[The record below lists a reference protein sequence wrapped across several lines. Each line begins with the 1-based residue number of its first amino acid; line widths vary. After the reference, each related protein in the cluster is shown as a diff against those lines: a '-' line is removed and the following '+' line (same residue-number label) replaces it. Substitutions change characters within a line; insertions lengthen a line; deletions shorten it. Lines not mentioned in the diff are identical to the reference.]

1 MNTAVI
7 LAVLIS
13 LFFLVMVGMSYKT
26 WKWFHIMAAILVY
39 GSTLPVVVFTS
50 MALKS
55 RIEWSKYAA
64 GLEKKVQEQTAA
76 ADVLRMGNPDQANP
90 DPLTFVRGGQGEVF
104 RILLNRGRV
113 WRQCQLTN
121 VNPQAGTLKFSTQPP
136 PPGEQGPNR
145 LEKMAVLYVFKEVS
159 VPNVYNGEPR
169 WVPAVYVG
177 EFQVS
182 DTTEIDITAAPTL
195 PLDQQQASHLVVSPD
210 VRWTLY
216 EKMPTDTPEAFASL
230 NEEQIRSLLPNV
242 LNVDAQRHEAFVQS
256 YLRDGKDPLETDP
269 PARRWVEVEFLVEH
283 TETVDSTTTQV
294 DRDSRYFDD
303 QGRALPPGLRAGGP
317 VKFAKQQKAIFPQA
331 KADELINAGTCK
343 KVRDVFRREL
353 KDYAA
358 NFHEIAVRMNYLSD
372 RIGEVTRQTEV
383 LVEAQ
388 KKAQKQIDYRTQEKA
403 KLEQDLAK
411 FQAEGA
417 AVTAYAKQL
426 EAAVNATRAR
436 ANELFKSNLALS
448 TELAD
453 LQKRLADEINRRET
467 EATSTR

>member
-1 MNTAVI
+1 MNTALI

-13 LFFLVMVGMSYKT
+13 LFFLVMVGLSYKS
-26 WKWFHIMAAILVY
+26 WKWFHIMAAILVF
-39 GSTLPVVVFTS
+39 GSTLPVATFTAMS
-50 MALKS
+50 LKS
-55 RIEWSKYAA
+55 RIEWSKLASQ
-64 GLEKKVQEQTAA
+64 LKKQVDEKATAA
-76 ADVLRMGNPDQANP
+76 DGLRDGNPDQANP
-90 DPLTFVRGGQGEVF
+90 DPLTFLRGAQGEVF
-104 RILLNRGRV
+104 RMLINRGRV
-113 WRQCQLTN
+113 WRECQLSN
-121 VNPQAGTLKFSTQPP
+121 INPQASTLKFVTQAPAP
-136 PPGEQGPNR
+136 ADQGPNR
-145 LEKMAVLYVFKEVS
+145 LEKMAVLYVFKEVNLQ
-159 VPNVYNGEPR
+159 NVFNGEPR

-177 EFQVS
+177 EFQVADVTDVDVTVS
-182 DTTEIDITAAPTL
+182 PTL
-195 PLDQQQASHLVVSPD
+195 PLDEQQASHLVVAPD

-230 NEEQIRSLLPNV
+230 NEQQVRTLLPNI
-242 LNVDAQRHEAFVQS
+242 LKVDPQRYEEFVQS

-269 PARRWVEVEFLVEH
+269 PARRWVEVEFVTEF

-331 KADELINAGTCK
+331 RADELINAGTCK
-343 KVRDVFRREL
+343 KVRDVYRREL

-358 NFHEIAVRMNYLSD
+358 SFHEIAVRMSYLSD

-417 AVTAYAKQL
+417 AVTQYAKQL
-426 EAAVNATRAR
+426 ESAVNATRAR

-448 TELAD
+448 NELAQ
-453 LQKRLADEINRRET
+453 LQQRLADEINRRAT
-467 EATSTR
+467 ESTSTR